1 MGVLTRTEKTTVG
14 GAAASEGPAAN
25 VALKLDGVGKRFG
38 STVAVRDLNLD
49 VESGTFLTILGPSG
63 SGKTTLLRMIAG
75 FLPVSEGAIWLGGQ
89 DISNVPPGKRG
100 IGMVF
105 QNYALFPHMTVLD
118 NVCYG
123 LTVRRWDK
131 ARRVKRAREVLA
143 TVGLEG
149 YEDRLPRQLSGGQQQ
164 RVALSRALAFEP
176 TMLLMDEPLGALDRE
191 LRVRMAGELRRLHE
205 ALGNTVLY
213 VTHDREEA
221 MTLSD
226 RIAVMRDARLE
237 AAGIP
242 QDLYARPDTA
252 FVASFFGGHNLI
264 ACEEVLD
271 SGGVAEGTVRV
282 RCLGH
287 VLDVPCSPR
296 LQRGAGDVLL
306 AVPGDGIDLF
316 EAGGAK
322 GVPAL
327 VHSAVYM
334 GNQIQVNCD
343 IDVEGAPPVRVRV
356 DMPGGRSVPPPV
368 GSRAELVLRA
378 SAATAVPSTI
388 TDQQMA
394 QRAQEESW

>member
-1 MGVLTRTEKTTVG
+1 MGVLTRTEQTT
-14 GAAASEGPAAN
+14 AAS

-38 STVAVRDLNLD
+38 ATVAVRDVDLD

-89 DISNVPPGKRG
+89 DVSNVPPGKRG

-131 ARRVKRAREVLA
+131 ARRVQRAREVLA

-237 AAGIP
+237 AVGIP

-264 ACEEVLD
+264 ACEEVL
-271 SGGVAEGTVRV
+271 GVADGTARI
-282 RCLGH
+282 RCLGQ
-287 VLDVPCSPR
+287 VLEVPCSPR
-296 LQRGAGDVLL
+296 LRPGDGDVLL
-306 AVPGDGIDLF
+306 AMPGDGIDLVQ
-316 EAGGAK
+316 GGGD
-322 GVPAL
+322 GVRAL

-334 GNQIQVNCD
+334 GSQIQVNCD

-368 GSRAELVLRA
+368 GSRVDVVLRA
-378 SAATAVPSTI
+378 SAATAVPGTI
-388 TDQQMA
+388 TDQQIA
-394 QRAQEESW
+394 QQVQEENW

>member
-1 MGVLTRTEKTTVG
+1 MGVLTRSEK
-14 GAAASEGPAAN
+14 AAVARAAGPEDH
-25 VALKLDGVGKRFG
+25 VALKLDGVSKRFG
-38 STVAVRDLNLD
+38 STVAVREVELD
-49 VESGTFLTILGPSG
+49 VDAGTFLTILGPSG

-75 FLPVSEGAIWLGGQ
+75 FLPVSDGAIWLGGR
-89 DISNVPPGKRG
+89 DVSNVPPGKRG

-131 ARRVKRAREVLA
+131 ASRVRRAREVLA

-149 YEDRLPRQLSGGQQQ
+149 YEERLPRQLSGGQQQ
-164 RVALSRALAFEP
+164 RVALARALAFEP

-226 RIAVMRDARLE
+226 RIAVMREARLE
-237 AAGIP
+237 AVGIP

-252 FVASFFGGHNLI
+252 FVASFFGGHNVV
-264 ACEEVLD
+264 ACERVAD
-271 SGGVAEGTVRV
+271 SAGLPAGTVRV
-282 RCLGH
+282 RCLGQ
-287 VLDVPCSPR
+287 VLDVAHSPR
-296 LQRGAGDVLL
+296 LGSGDDIVL
-306 AVPGDGIDLF
+306 AVPGDGIDLV
-316 EAGGAK
+316 EVGAGGERGA
-322 GVPAL
+322 PAL

-334 GNQIQVNCD
+334 GSQIQVNCD
-343 IDVEGAPPVRVRV
+343 VGDVRLRV
-356 DMPGGRSVPPPV
+356 DLPGGRSVPPPV
-368 GSRAELVLRA
+368 GSHVEVIVRAG
-378 SAATAVPSTI
+378 AATAVPGT
-388 TDQQMA
+388 TGDQQPV
-394 QRAQEESW
+394 EEAW